1 MKISNELRVGL
12 LAIVAAALFIWGFY
26 FLKGRN
32 LFSNTT
38 TIYAEYYNLEG
49 LQPSALVVV
58 NGLRVGTVAEIYL
71 KEDGSGKLMVRM
83 EVDNGI
89 QVPKC
94 AIARIK
100 APDLMGAKQ
109 VSIEFGVVHKMPS
122 CDLKN
127 GIVEDNDTLVS
138 ASSNLAESFLGTEID
153 PLVEKTEV
161 ILDTVQHW
169 LNGARKGSA
178 VKTTEQMF
186 AEVQQTIHNLKMATD
201 NVNQLVLASNANITK
216 ITKNLANVTDNFA
229 KSNEDIQGTLRNANT
244 FTGKLNDLKLGS
256 TVDNANVTIA
266 TLQTTI
272 QKMNT
277 ILASLNTTIE
287 KANSGTGSLAALMN
301 DRSLYDDLRT
311 SNLQIQLLMQD
322 LRLNPK
328 RYTSI
333 LSGKSKPYQAATEQ
347 DTINDLKALLAPN
360 QSIKLKSGKNVT
372 TK

>member
-12 LAIVAAALFIWGFY
+12 LALVAGAIFIWGFY

-32 LFSNTT
+32 LFSHTT

-94 AIARIK
+94 AVARIK

-109 VSIEFGVVHKMPS
+109 VSIEFGLVHKMAK
-122 CDLKN
+122 CDLN
-127 GIVEDNDTLVS
+127 GGIIVNKDTLLS
-138 ASSNLAESFLGTEID
+138 ASSNLAESFLGTDMD
-153 PLVEKTEV
+153 PLITKTEV
-161 ILDTVQHW
+161 VLDTLQHW
-169 LNGARKGSA
+169 LNGARKGTAAKSA
-178 VKTTEQMF
+178 EQMY
-186 AEVQQTIHNLKMATD
+186 AEIQQTIHNLKAATD

-229 KSNEDIQGTLRNANT
+229 KSNEDIQGTLRNANA
-244 FTGKLNDLKLGS
+244 FSSKLNTLQLGT
-256 TVDNANVTIA
+256 TVENANGTIA
-266 TLQTTI
+266 TLQATI
-272 QKMNT
+272 QKMNAT
-277 ILASLNTTIE
+277 VASLNTTIE
-287 KANSGTGSLAALMN
+287 KANNGNGSLAALMN

-311 SNLQIQLLMQD
+311 TNLQVQLLMQD

-328 RYTSI
+328 RYTTI
-333 LSGKSKPYQAATEQ
+333 LSGKSKPYQTATEQ

-360 QSIKLKSGKNVT
+360 QTIRLKNGKNVT